1 MTYGSLSWNIT
12 RNTSIYPQ
20 IPQHTQKLRYI
31 NQNNLKNNS
40 TFFLGESYENL
51 MILTEN
57 SDLNVDE
64 KRYSANS
71 DDIKDGPT
79 IDKVRPLPVPRSGRG
94 PLKCPFF

>member
-1 MTYGSLSWNIT
+1 
-12 RNTSIYPQ
+12 
-20 IPQHTQKLRYI
+20 
-31 NQNNLKNNS
+31 
-40 TFFLGESYENL
+40 